1 MNRYWC
7 YLMTFCSAP
16 GFIKFS
22 IVSILWISSFPSWA
36 LKWAFDCLPQI
47 KMLKIHCSGLCFFQ
61 LCTVGLGCI
70 DIHSMLILI
79 LGIQCNCQ
87 QAVRKIKNNIHDM
100 FNTLNHGYASINVL
114 ISSKNSLRVINTK
127 STCAF

>member
-1 MNRYWC
+1 M
-7 YLMTFCSAP
+7 
-16 GFIKFS
+16 
-22 IVSILWISSFPSWA
+22 FPLWA

-61 LCTVGLGCI
+61 LCTVGLECI

-87 QAVRKIKNNIHDM
+87 QAVSKILNSIQDTLCTLLTMVMLLLKFLYILRIHKE
-100 FNTLNHGYASINVL
+100 V
-114 ISSKNSLRVINTK
+114 SL
-127 STCAF
+127 